1 MTIILII
8 KEVDIVTQKQ
18 QMMNKLWL
26 RSKSSD
32 QLRRNPKSKAKFILV
47 TDAVKEVRV
56 WSLNNLDLTNQV
68 HKNIL
73 KVF

>member
-1 MTIILII
+1 
-8 KEVDIVTQKQ
+8 
-18 QMMNKLWL
+18 MMNKLWL